1 MNKLITACV
10 LWLFATAAIA
20 SDSVSLSI
28 GKWLFNDIQA
38 DNAQFDLTLT
48 TTGLSLI
55 ASADSVLLPAPV
67 GRVKNITLTCKQL
80 VIQAQQFSCP
90 KGQFGFTHA
99 DLGKQNVHFQ
109 LSAKPDN
116 NQYHLIVSELNIAD
130 AMIKVDLDWQ
140 DQSTWH
146 AIIASPQAQIKKV
159 LTTVSP
165 YLDDEVKQTLTD
177 WDIDGTITFHTD
189 LVGHADVIEK
199 AELDISTTSLNVSD
213 SAGQYVAEQVALT
226 FNTKLQQKQDHWQ
239 WQTNLAVNTGQVYAE
254 PIFIDASATPFSFSG
269 QGQWQQQTKMLR
281 VKQVEFN
288 QPKVIH
294 LSGELTA
301 QDAQITH
308 ADLSLTK
315 TALAPLYQHWLQPFM
330 TGTAV
335 DNLEL
340 AGQVEMHYQQ
350 TADKYQL
357 LLGLDDVYVDDQAQR
372 FGIDALSG
380 NLAWTNSDNV
390 MTTVL
395 RWQGGYVYSIPIG
408 ASALRAEVTA
418 SELSLAETWHLP
430 ILDGQLQLTQLQLHY
445 PDGEHATWSFDG
457 LLTPISM
464 ESLST
469 ALDWPLLH
477 GKLSGVIPRVSYV
490 DQKIEVDGAL
500 MVKLFEG
507 TTVIRDLRLNKPFGA
522 LPQLYA
528 NIDLVGLDLE
538 TLTRTFDFGKITGKL
553 DGTVKNLR
561 LSNWQPVQF
570 DARFAT
576 PEDDKSR
583 RKISQRAVDNLSQ
596 IGGGASG
603 ILSRSFLRFFEDFSY
618 QRLGLSCQLLNNVCQ
633 MSGVGETENGYY
645 IVKGGGLPPRINVV
659 GYTRRVDWSD
669 LIERLKAVQ
678 NSSGPVVQ

>member
-1 MNKLITACV
+1 MNKLIAACA
-10 LWLFATAAIA
+10 LWLFATVAIA
-20 SDSVSLSI
+20 SDSFSLSI

-38 DNAQFDLTLT
+38 DNAQFDVTLT

-55 ASADSVLLPAPV
+55 AKADSMQLPAPV
-67 GRVKNITLTCKQL
+67 GRVKHITLTCKQL
-80 VIQAQQFSCP
+80 VIQAQHFSCQ

-116 NQYHLIVSELNIAD
+116 NQYHLIVSDLNIAD
-130 AMIKVDLDWQ
+130 ATIKVDLDWQ
-140 DQSTWH
+140 DQSRWH
-146 AIIASPQAQIKKV
+146 AIIDSPQVQIQKV
-159 LTTVSP
+159 LTTVLP
-165 YLDDEVKQTLTD
+165 YLSAEPQALAD
-177 WDIDGTITFHTD
+177 WDSDGTITFHID

-213 SAGQYVAEQVALT
+213 SVGRYVSEQLAVTMQA
-226 FNTKLQQKQDHWQ
+226 KLEQQHKNWL
-239 WQTNLAVNTGQVYAE
+239 WQTQLTVNGGQAYAE
-254 PIFIDASATPFSFSG
+254 PIFIDTSATPFSFSG
-269 QGQWQQQTKMLR
+269 QGQWQQQHKLVT
-281 VKQVEFN
+281 VSHFEFN
-288 QPKVIH
+288 QPNVVQ
-294 LSGELTA
+294 LSGGLTVH
-301 QDAQITH
+301 DTNITQ
-308 ADLSLTK
+308 ADITLNK
-315 TALAPLYQHWLQPFM
+315 TALSSLYKTWLQPFM

-340 AGQVEMHYQQ
+340 AGQVQMHYQQ
-350 TADKYQL
+350 TADNYQL
-357 LLGLDDVYVDDQAQR
+357 LLGLDDIYIDDQAQR

-390 MTTVL
+390 MTTDL
-395 RWQGGYVYSIPIG
+395 SWHGAYIYSIAMG
-408 ASALRAEVTA
+408 ASGLRAEVDSST
-418 SELSLAETWHLP
+418 LNLTETWHLP
-430 ILDGQLQLTQLQLHY
+430 ILDGELQLNQLQLHY

-464 ESLST
+464 EPLSA

-522 LPQLYA
+522 LPQLYG

-538 TLTRTFDFGKITGKL
+538 TLTSTFDFGKITGKL

-561 LSNWQPVQF
+561 LANWQPVQF
-570 DARFAT
+570 EAQFAT
-576 PEDDKSR
+576 PEGDKSR

-633 MSGVGETENGYY
+633 MSGVEETENGYY

>member
-1 MNKLITACV
+1 MNKLIAACG

-28 GKWLFNDIQA
+28 GKWLFKDIQA

-48 TTGLSLI
+48 PTGLSLI
-55 ASADSVLLPAPV
+55 ASADSVQLPAPV
-67 GRVKNITLTCKQL
+67 GQLKQITLTCKRL
-80 VIQAQQFSCP
+80 VIQAQHFSCP

-99 DLGKQNVHFQ
+99 DLGKQNVDFE

-116 NQYHLIVSELNIAD
+116 NQYHLIVSDLTIAD
-130 AMIKVDLDWQ
+130 ASFNIDFDWQ
-140 DQSTWH
+140 DQSRWH
-146 AIIASPQAQIKKV
+146 AIIASPQVQIKKV
-159 LTTVSP
+159 LTIALP
-165 YLDDEVKQTLTD
+165 YLSDEPQTLAD
-177 WDIDGTITFHTD
+177 WDSDGTISLHTD

-199 AELDISTTSLNVSD
+199 AQLDITSTSLNVSD
-213 SAGQYVAEQVALT
+213 NAGRYVSEQLAVTMQA
-226 FNTKLQQKQDHWQ
+226 KLEQQHKNWQ
-239 WQTNLAVNTGQVYAE
+239 WQTQLTVNGGQAYAE
-254 PIFIDASATPFSFSG
+254 PIFIDASTTPFSFSG
-269 QGQWQQQTKMLR
+269 QGQWRQQDKLVT
-281 VKQVEFN
+281 VSHFEFN
-288 QPKVIH
+288 QPNVVQ
-294 LSGELTA
+294 LSGALTA
-301 QDAQITH
+301 DDTNITQ
-308 ADLSLTK
+308 ADITLNK
-315 TALAPLYQHWLQPFM
+315 TALSSLYKTWLQPFM

-335 DNLEL
+335 DNLQL
-340 AGQVEMHYQQ
+340 AGQVQMHYQH
-350 TADKYQL
+350 TADTYQL
-357 LLGLDDVYVDDQAQR
+357 LVGLDDVYIDDQAQR
-372 FGIDALSG
+372 FGIDGLSG
-380 NLAWTNSDNV
+380 NLAWTNSDKV
-390 MTTVL
+390 MTTDL
-395 RWQGGYVYSIPIG
+395 SWHSAYVYSIAMG
-408 ASALRAEVTA
+408 GSSLLAEVDSST
-418 SELSLAETWHLP
+418 LSLTETWHLP
-430 ILDGQLQLTQLQLHY
+430 ILDGELQLNQLQLHY

-464 ESLST
+464 ESLSA

-490 DQKIEVDGAL
+490 DQKIEVNGAL

-570 DARFAT
+570 EAQFAT
-576 PEDDKSR
+576 PEGDKSR

-618 QRLGLSCQLLNNVCQ
+618 KGLGLSCQLLNNVCQ
-633 MSGVGETENGYY
+633 MSGVGESENGYY

-678 NSSGPVVQ
+678 NSSGPVIQ